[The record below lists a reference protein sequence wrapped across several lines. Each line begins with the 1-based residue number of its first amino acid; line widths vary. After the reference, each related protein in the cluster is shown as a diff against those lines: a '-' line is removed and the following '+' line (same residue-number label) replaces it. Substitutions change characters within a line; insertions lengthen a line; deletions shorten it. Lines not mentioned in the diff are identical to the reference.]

1 MTRSF
6 GESTQSDGIVRIGN
20 WLSRLHTYL
29 MKKPNP
35 NRVTELGV
43 TSFRNEHKPF
53 GIKRLDRRHHMYIIG
68 KTGSGKS
75 TLLENMIQ
83 QDCWQDEGLAVFDPH
98 GDFVEHLRER
108 IPDKRRDDV
117 IYLNVPDPYCMFGF
131 NPLDSVAPEKRS
143 LAASGMLEA
152 FKKIWDK
159 TWGPR
164 LEHILR
170 NTLLTLLDQPRANLG
185 DIRRIFFDEQFR
197 RMAIANSKNQEV
209 RDFWLKEYASWS
221 PRYRSESIAPILNK
235 IGAFLA
241 DPTLYRLL
249 TQPKHSIDFRKVMD
263 EGKIL
268 LVNLAKGR
276 IGSDASTLLG
286 ALLVSKIGIAALSRA
301 EIPEAQRRDFYLYL
315 DEFQNFTTLSMAGM
329 LSELRKYRLNIIA
342 AHQYLGQIEP
352 EVREAILGNVGTI
365 VAFRIGLIDAKILEK
380 EFHPEFNEYDLINL
394 PNFNVYIKLM
404 IDGKGG
410 KPFSAE
416 TLPEPE

>member
-1 MTRSF
+1 MHMNGF
-6 GESTQSDGIVRIGN
+6 VRIVGQVFRPHN
-20 WLSRLHTYL
+20 NL
-29 MKKPNP
+29 MKKYNP
-35 NRVTELGV
+35 KSVTQLGV

-53 GIKRLDRRHHMYIIG
+53 GIRRPDRRHHMYVIG
-68 KTGSGKS
+68 KTGTGKS

-83 QDCWQDEGLAVFDPH
+83 QDCWQDEGLAIFDPH

-108 IPDKRRDDV
+108 IPEKRRDDV
-117 IYLNVPDPYCMFGF
+117 IYLNVPDPYCMYGF
-131 NPLDSVAPEKRS
+131 NPLDSVPPEKRS

-170 NTLLTLLDQPRANLG
+170 NTLLTLLDQPKANLG

-209 RDFWLKEYASWS
+209 KDFWLKEYASWS
-221 PRYRSESIAPILNK
+221 PRYKAESIAPILNK

-249 TQPKHSIDFRKVMD
+249 TQPKHSIDFRRLMD
-263 EGKIL
+263 DGKIL
-268 LVNLAKGR
+268 LVNLAKGK
-276 IGSDASTLLG
+276 IGGDASALLG
-286 ALLVSKIGIAALSRA
+286 ALLVSKIGITALSRA
-301 EIPEAQRRDFYLYL
+301 DIIEEQRRDFYLYL

-342 AHQYLGQIEP
+342 ANQYLGQIEP
-352 EVREAILGNVGTI
+352 EVREAILGNVGTL

-380 EFHPEFNEYDLINL
+380 VFNPEFDEYDLINL
-394 PNFNVYIKLM
+394 PNFSAYIKLM
-404 IDGKGG
+404 IDGKAG